1 MFTDLVNSEHSG
13 PEFKTSFLGRF
24 LAPAW
29 PPSPVSAT
37 SRPGL
42 AAAGSDG
49 SARTL
54 QAFRAPAPGWHWD
67 GQWGVRPGWGRH
79 KGTGLGEAP

>member
-24 LAPAW
+24 LA
-29 PPSPVSAT
+29 PVSAT

-54 QAFRAPAPGWHWD
+54 QAFRAPAPGRHWD